1 MTVEGPVSTLYLD
14 VTELLEEK
22 NTFVT
27 FIKFHFSPF
36 VETRSPD
43 PH

>member
-1 MTVEGPVSTLYLD
+1 MAVEGPVSTLYLD
-14 VTELLEEK
+14 VTELLGEE
-22 NTFVT
+22 NTFVM
-27 FIKFHFSPF
+27 FIIFHFSPC